1 MSTVYQHQLHAHGK
15 PKRWRKRIVLIVLL
29 LLLLIGA
36 FIVWQQLKPKTKIS
50 AGVSS
55 TTTIKGAPKGKVWHQ
70 DIFSI
75 TLPADW
81 KFVRK
86 QQDIHTIYHFTA
98 PSTGKSGQRL
108 LDVYVD
114 SHPDNFAV
122 NRMLPVVAAEGGKLY
137 ASTRDVSDNCT
148 VYTIGATTA
157 RTTVQQLAKWQN
169 IEFLCDMA
177 NTMRNVVGIGSVGGG
192 INNIN
197 LTSLS
202 TGKHRFFLTY
212 TENNDKPDYG
222 VFVSAL
228 NSLQVDQ

>member
-1 MSTVYQHQLHAHGK
+1 MSKVYQHQLHTHAK
-15 PKRWRKRIVLIVLL
+15 PRRWRKR
-29 LLLLIGA
+29 LLLISLLVTLLIIGVV
-36 FIVWQQLKPKTKIS
+36 IWSQLKPKTKIS

-55 TTTIKGAPKGKVWHQ
+55 TTVVQGAPKGKEWHQ
-70 DIFSI
+70 DIFTI
-75 TLPADW
+75 TLPRDW

-86 QQDIHTIYHFTA
+86 QQDIYTIYHFTA

-122 NRMLPVVAAEGGKLY
+122 NRMLPVAPAEGGKMY

-148 VYTIGATTA
+148 VYTIGATTT
-157 RTTVQQLAKWQN
+157 RTTVAQLAKWQN

-177 NTMRNVVGIGSVGGG
+177 NTLRNVVGIGSVGGG
-192 INNIN
+192 INNVN

-222 VFVSAL
+222 VFVDAL
-228 NSLQVDQ
+228 NSFRVDQ

>member
-1 MSTVYQHQLHAHGK
+1 MNAERCGLFDQFMAIFGFACCGGGDHAH
-15 PKRWRKRIVLIVLL
+15 RVDLHRSRKRFK
-29 LLLLIGA
+29 A
-36 FIVWQQLKPKTKIS
+36 
-50 AGVSS
+50 
-55 TTTIKGAPKGKVWHQ
+55 
-70 DIFSI
+70 
-75 TLPADW
+75 
-81 KFVRK
+81 R
-86 QQDIHTIYHFTA
+86 
-98 PSTGKSGQRL
+98 KSGQRL

-202 TGKHRFFLTY
+202 TGKHRF
-212 TENNDKPDYG
+212 
-222 VFVSAL
+222 S
-228 NSLQVDQ
+228 